1 MLEINTGDNRYVV
14 AYTLKPASDC
24 TPPTSTP
31 TAVIIPP
38 PPDVR
43 RQPDILNT
51 PRNTGERGG
60 SGGGGIGGGECQCLC
75 RCHHKFH
82 FSTFRH
88 FDDSDC
94 SVV

>member
-24 TPPTSTP
+24 TPPASSP
-31 TAVIIPP
+31 SAVIVPP

-51 PRNTGERGG
+51 PRNAAERGG
-60 SGGGGIGGGECQCLC
+60 GGGECQCLC
-75 RCHHKFH
+75 RCHHKVH
-82 FSTFRH
+82 FTTFRH
-88 FDDSDC
+88 YDDSDS